1 MNDEIREDL
10 ANENAELTPE
20 LLEAGK
26 AVAGLERPAA
36 PAGLAE
42 RALARAAGALPH
54 SATKILR
61 PAWWRRQITHPAA
74 RVAAALLIVVLL
86 GSCFNFDTAERVGV
100 LSERVIGTKVVDMV
114 DDSLIGKLPVKL
126 NEQEF
131 ERYVERLVGE
141 GRRAEVE
148 APSLRPVLHKPENS
162 TALPS
167 VPSQA

>member
-1 MNDEIREDL
+1 MNDKIREDR
-10 ANENAELTPE
+10 ANEHIELTPE
-20 LLEAGK
+20 LLEVGK
-26 AVAGLERPAA
+26 AVSSLKRPAA

-42 RALARAAGALPH
+42 RTLARAAGALPQ

-100 LSERVIGTKVVDMV
+100 LSERVIGPKVVDMV
-114 DDSLIGKLPVKL
+114 DESLIGKLPVKL

-148 APSLRPVLHKPENS
+148 APTLHPAVHKPENS
-162 TALPS
+162 TALPAKLN
-167 VPSQA
+167 QA